1 MGDRLAKKIRLKKR
15 SDQEGEDLL
24 KRLGPYEKPFYPRL
38 IRLCRRLVELHEE
51 EGYQTLVDS
60 WNEDQEVQSAY
71 ELYEIIDSMEED

>member
-1 MGDRLAKKIRLKKR
+1 MSDRLAKKIRLKKR